1 LICSI
6 ITSSWQA
13 DPLDSANGTG
23 NFERAKFVTGRNG
36 VQGLKMQKEPA
47 WAALPV
53 EVLRRAF
60 ELQPNGLAT
69 CAAAATC
76 AAWHEAAKASSV
88 NSLYLYGDSDDH
100 ERSWQSLLAAR
111 SSISTL
117 KLVRAAEWT
126 VSNDRFTLERS
137 STISNATMDSLPTAC
152 TSLTL
157 SEFCAHSLSRYVEKG
172 PDLEQL
178 SFQWNG
184 LPYSP
189 GYHKHQ
195 SVPDLL
201 ALRHLTDLT
210 VQMRN
215 DLHGDVFPALVK
227 GCPDTL
233 LSMTLQNFGSEVE
246 DEQPPVHSV
255 QSLDM
260 FQSHLTALTHL
271 ALTNSFLTIPGDD
284 ISCLSKLKSLSL
296 HATEVYVDGQ
306 LDVTRLTNLTYLD
319 LSEICC
325 FWEDAWVEALDSFTS
340 WPGLDV
346 LKLVN
351 CNLVDQQTDLDCSS
365 VKELH
370 LNYPNR
376 PLCFVEGQ
384 AVHAYMGVHQVLEKF
399 SKHERHSQR
408 GNAIIGLHSTCDYS
422 TDVDIVLQ
430 KVALFCPNLQSLHV
444 ENSLVDGYRFFESH
458 ASLSLFSEGNA
469 TPLKLTSLSLH
480 EVSCSQLDLQ
490 ALTVLTHL
498 VVRQVDKEAQLACVI
513 LPPGL
518 EVFAFIGNSLFQ
530 AGIEH
535 NLQSLKQLSTLQLG
549 PKQYYLIPKPWAPVV
564 PKLPVSL
571 AHLIFEG
578 QASQGIVDWSGL
590 YECTSLERL
599 TLGTGHCPV
608 GELQAWIKSAQYV
621 CVVDHD
627 NDAIDPPDLYEFRGT
642 RLPAVDYL

>member
-1 LICSI
+1 MQPGQVIPNELTLIV
-6 ITSSWQA
+6 T
-13 DPLDSANGTG
+13 
-23 NFERAKFVTGRNG
+23 ERNA
-36 VQGLKMQKEPA
+36 VQGLKMQKETA
-47 WAALPV
+47 WATLPV

-60 ELQPNGLAT
+60 ELQPSGLAT

-76 AAWHEAAKASSV
+76 AAWHEAVKTSCV
-88 NSLYLYGDSDDH
+88 NSLYLHGDSDDH

-117 KLVRAAEWT
+117 KLVRAAKWT
-126 VSNDRFTLERS
+126 KCFDRFTLDRS
-137 STISNATMDSLPTAC
+137 STISHATMDSLPTAC

-178 SFQWNG
+178 SFQWNS
-184 LPYSP
+184 LPYLP

-195 SVPDLL
+195 PVPDLT

-215 DLHGDVFPALVK
+215 DLRGDMFPALVK

-233 LSMTLQNFGSEVE
+233 QSMTLQSFGSGVE
-246 DEQPPVHSV
+246 DGQPPIHSM
-255 QSLDM
+255 QSLHL

-271 ALTNSFLTIPGDD
+271 ALTKSVVTIPGDD

-306 LDVTRLTNLTYLD
+306 LEVTRLTNLTYLD
-319 LSEICC
+319 LSQVCC
-325 FWEDAWVEALDSFTS
+325 FLVDAWVEALDSFTS
-340 WPGLDV
+340 WPRLDV
-346 LKLVN
+346 LKLLN

-376 PLCFVEGQ
+376 PLSFVEGQ
-384 AVHAYMGVHQVLEKF
+384 AVHTYMGVHQVLEKF
-399 SKHERHSQR
+399 TEIERPSQR
-408 GNAIIGLHSTCDYS
+408 GNAIIGLDITCVYS
-422 TDVDIVLQ
+422 TDVDTVLQ
-430 KVALFCPNLQSLHV
+430 KVALFCPNLQSLQV
-444 ENSLVDGYRFFESH
+444 GTSLADGYRFSENP
-458 ASLSLFSEGNA
+458 ASLSLFSGGNV
-469 TPLKLTSLSLH
+469 TPPKLTSLSLH
-480 EVSCSQLDLQ
+480 GISCSQLDLK
-490 ALTVLTHL
+490 ALTALTHL
-498 VVRQVDKEAQLACVI
+498 VVRHVDREAQMACVI

-535 NLQSLKQLSTLQLG
+535 NLESLKQLSTLQLG
-549 PKQYYLIPKPWAPVV
+549 PKQYAYIPKPWAPIL

-571 AHLIFEG
+571 AHLSFED
-578 QASQGIVDWSGL
+578 QASQGIVNWSEL
-590 YECTSLERL
+590 YECTGLERL

-608 GELQAWIKSAQYV
+608 GDLQAWIKSAQYV

-627 NDAIDPPDLYEFRGT
+627 YNAINPLLKHQLQDT
-642 RLPAVDYL
+642 RLPVVDDIVDDQ

>member
-1 LICSI
+1 MQPGQFIPNELALI
-6 ITSSWQA
+6 
-13 DPLDSANGTG
+13 
-23 NFERAKFVTGRNG
+23 VTGKNA
-36 VQGLKMQKEPA
+36 VQGLKMQKETA
-47 WAALPV
+47 WATLPV

-60 ELQPNGLAT
+60 ELQSNSLAT
-69 CAAAATC
+69 CAAASTC
-76 AAWHEAAKASSV
+76 AAWHEAAKTSCV
-88 NSLYLYGDSDDH
+88 NSLYLHGDSDDH
-100 ERSWQSLLAAR
+100 ERSWESLLAAR

-178 SFQWNG
+178 SFQWNC

-210 VQMRN
+210 VQLRN
-215 DLHGDVFPALVK
+215 DLRGDTFPALVK

-233 LSMTLQNFGSEVE
+233 QSMTLQSFGSGVE
-246 DEQPPVHSV
+246 DGQPPIHSV
-255 QSLDM
+255 QSLHLI
-260 FQSHLTALTHL
+260 QSHLTALTHL
-271 ALTNSFLTIPGDD
+271 ALTDSVVTIPGDD

-296 HATEVYVDGQ
+296 HGTEVYVDGQ
-306 LDVTRLTNLTYLD
+306 LEITRLTHLTYLD
-319 LSEICC
+319 LSQVCC
-325 FWEDAWVEALDSFTS
+325 FWVDAWVEALDSFTS
-340 WPGLDV
+340 WPRLEV
-346 LKLVN
+346 LKLLN

-376 PLCFVEGQ
+376 PLSFVEGQ
-384 AVHAYMGVHQVLEKF
+384 AVHTYMGVHHVLERF
-399 SKHERHSQR
+399 TETERHSQR

-444 ENSLVDGYRFFESH
+444 STSIADGYRFSGNP
-458 ASLSLFSEGNA
+458 ASLSLFSEGSA
-469 TPLKLTSLSLH
+469 TPLRLTSLSLH
-480 EVSCSQLDLQ
+480 ATSCSQLDLQ
-490 ALTVLTHL
+490 ALTALTHL
-498 VVRQVDKEAQLACVI
+498 VVRQVDREAQLACVI

-535 NLQSLKQLSTLQLG
+535 NLETLKQLSTLKLG
-549 PKQYYLIPKPWAPVV
+549 PKQCVYTLKPWLPVL

-571 AHLIFEG
+571 AHLSFEG
-578 QASQGIVDWSGL
+578 QASQDIVGWSEL
-590 YECTSLERL
+590 CECTGLERL

-608 GELQAWIKSAQYV
+608 GELQVWIKSAQYV

-627 NDAIDPPDLYEFRGT
+627 YTVPDT
-642 RLPAVDYL
+642 RLPLVDDL